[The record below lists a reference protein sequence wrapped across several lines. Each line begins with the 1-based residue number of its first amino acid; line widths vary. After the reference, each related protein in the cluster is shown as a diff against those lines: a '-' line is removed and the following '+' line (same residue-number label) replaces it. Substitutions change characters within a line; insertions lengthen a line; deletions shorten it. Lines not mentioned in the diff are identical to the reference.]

1 MATFSYKAKTANG
14 ETVAGVLT
22 AESQQAVLRML
33 DDRALFPITV
43 NEGTA
48 TSRRAITGG
57 QRKVNLRQMST
68 LYSQMA
74 DLLRAGVPVLR
85 ALETLGRT
93 TSNPLLAEI
102 LKEVHSDVSS
112 GETLADAMA
121 KHRNAFNELT
131 IAMVRAGEQGGFLED
146 VLARVSIFVERQ
158 DELRNKL
165 IGSMIY
171 PCILLFAG
179 MTVVTFLMGFVVP
192 KIRGFLDNVE
202 KPWLTIALFSA
213 CDFLQANGLYVLGA
227 LVIGVMVVVPVLR
240 SEQGKL
246 FLDHFKLPLKK
257 RIRSL
262 SRGQRAQAAL
272 ALAVA
277 PDPDVFILD
286 DPTLGLD
293 TVVRREFLE
302 SLIQII
308 QRSGRTILFSS
319 HILGDV
325 ERIADRIGILVD
337 GVLRVDCSTEQ
348 FKESLRKVVLE
359 FSGTPPCLPDI
370 HGLVGAKSGSNRCEL
385 VIAGYNETHRAQLE
399 VLAPCRIVEIEMNLE
414 DAFIEYTRSSNNSVH
429 LLFEEHS
436 PGGAK

>member
-1 MATFSYKAKTANG
+1 MATFSYKAKTASG

-43 NEGTA
+43 SEGTA

-102 LKEVHSDVSS
+102 LKEVHNDVSS
-112 GETLADAMA
+112 GETLADAMS

-246 FLDHFKLPLKK
+246 FLDQFKLRAPVLGPIVKMVAVCRFC
-257 RIRSL
+257 RIL
-262 SRGQRAQAAL
+262 GTMLNNGVPILQALRIGKDSAGNRIL
-272 ALAVA
+272 AAEIDKAAESVQKGESLAVPLA
-277 PDPDVFILD
+277 SSGMFPLEIVDMVSVAEESNNLE
-286 DPTLGLD
+286 
-293 TVVRREFLE
+293 TVLV
-302 SLIQII
+302 Q
-308 QRSGRTILFSS
+308 
-319 HILGDV
+319 
-325 ERIADRIGILVD
+325 IADANEARTARQIDLGVRLLEPLMLLAMAVLV
-337 GVLRVDCSTEQ
+337 
-348 FKESLRKVVLE
+348 
-359 FSGTPPCLPDI
+359 
-370 HGLVGAKSGSNRCEL
+370 L
-385 VIAGYNETHRAQLE
+385 VIA
-399 VLAPCRIVEIEMNLE
+399 V
-414 DAFIEYTRSSNNSVH
+414 S
-429 LLFEEHS
+429 LLIPILRMS
-436 PGGAK
+436 TAGR

>member
-1 MATFSYKAKTANG
+1 MEWII
-14 ETVAGVLT
+14 ETEGLT
-22 AESQQAVLRML
+22 RFYGHQKVV
-33 DDRALFPITV
+33 DT
-43 NEGTA
+43 
-48 TSRRAITGG
+48 
-57 QRKVNLRQMST
+57 VNLRIPRGCVYGLLGRNGAGKTT
-68 LYSQMA
+68 LIKMLMGVIFPDRGRIRIRGKDFSELSPDWRQNVAYMPEGHPLFGWMTVQGAVDFSRSFYPA
-74 DLLRAGVPVLR
+74 WNNDLVLR
-85 ALETLGRT
+85 L
-93 TSNPLLAEI
+93 
-102 LKEVHSDVSS
+102 
-112 GETLADAMA
+112 
-121 KHRNAFNELT
+121 
-131 IAMVRAGEQGGFLED
+131 
-146 VLARVSIFVERQ
+146 
-158 DELRNKL
+158 
-165 IGSMIY
+165 
-171 PCILLFAG
+171 
-179 MTVVTFLMGFVVP
+179 
-192 KIRGFLDNVE
+192 
-202 KPWLTIALFSA
+202 
-213 CDFLQANGLYVLGA
+213 
-227 LVIGVMVVVPVLR
+227 
-240 SEQGKL
+240 
-246 FLDHFKLPLKK
+246 LDHFKLPLKK

-399 VLAPCRIVEIEMNLE
+399 VLAPCRIAEIEMNLE